1 MCSCSSEQALPFR
14 WPHRNHK
21 TGKVSFLQSLM
32 KTVYP
37 VSVNF
42 LNVFGSDQKLQ
53 QFELFLDKLSQ
64 SVSQGGTARKM
75 T

>member
-1 MCSCSSEQALPFR
+1 
-14 WPHRNHK
+14 
-21 TGKVSFLQSLM
+21 M